1 MQEYTVIVSVEE
13 AAKLIEEGQAAVAD
27 CRFWLTEP
35 ERGQAAYEE
44 GHLPRA
50 VYFDLDR
57 DLSSP
62 RGVHGGRHPL
72 PEISELAQKLG
83 ASGIDRTTTVIAY
96 DDQGGAMA
104 SRLWW
109 LLQYIGH
116 EGHVY
121 VMDGGYNAWLE
132 AGHPVSAEVPEI
144 ATRSYE
150 PQVRPE
156 LVLHVDDIRER
167 LGRPGVVMID
177 SREADRYAGRIEPI
191 DAKAGHIPGAVNHF
205 WRNRLDEAGQW
216 IPVQAQR
223 EQWEPV
229 VQGAE
234 EVIVYCGSG
243 VTACPNLLS
252 LWQAGVKGAKLY
264 AGSWSDW
271 SSYEGNPVATGEE

>member
-35 ERGQAAYEE
+35 EHGQAAYEE
-44 GHLPRA
+44 GHLPGA

-121 VMDGGYNAWLE
+121 VMDGGYTEWVE
-132 AGHPVSAEVPEI
+132 AGHPVSAEGPEI

-191 DAKAGHIPGAVNHF
+191 DAKAGHIPGAVNQF
-205 WRNRLDEAGQW
+205 WRNRLDEAGNW
-216 IPVQAQR
+216 LTVQAQR

-252 LWQAGVKGAKLY
+252 LWQSGIKGAKLY

-271 SSYEGNPVATGEE
+271 SSYADNPIATLEE